1 LLPECEAIE
10 MKSEIER
17 TASQDVRHDNSFYAN
32 VPIIIGFRRLM
43 DPTRYLPV
51 PNDWYVGVADV
62 VQSTKAVANH
72 RYKAVNMAGAAVI
85 AAVTNAL
92 GGEGFPFIFGGDG
105 ARFAVSATQYLA
117 AYAALASTATWV
129 KNELDLSLRVALV
142 PVETIRAK
150 GLDVRVAR
158 YAVSENLSYA
168 MFSGGGLAWA
178 ERAMKSGEFLVMPAP
193 PDMRPKL
200 DGLSCRFNE
209 MKSARGIVLSLLVL
223 PAPNADPGAFRILV
237 ENIVALVDQSPDA
250 GRPVPVDGPGFTWPP
265 PGVNLEA
272 AITSGNRWLRR
283 VKVLSQTALA
293 FLIMKFSIRVGRFD
307 PKIYLQQVVENSD
320 FRKYDDGLRMIIDCT
335 PALADELERKLT
347 FAAGVAFYGMHRQ
360 ESAIMTCFTR
370 SAISADHV
378 HFIDG
383 AQGGYT
389 AAASAMKAAQPR
401 AA

>member
-1 LLPECEAIE
+1 MPQQSTVENGIE
-10 MKSEIER
+10 K
-17 TASQDVRHDNSFYAN
+17 TTVQGAGQDNSFYAG
-32 VPIIIGFRRLM
+32 VPVILGFRRLM

-92 GGEGFPFIFGGDG
+92 EGQEFPFVFGGDG
-105 ARFAVSATQYLA
+105 AGFAVSPIQREA
-117 AYAALASTATWV
+117 AAAALASTATWV

-168 MFSGGGLAWA
+168 MFAGGGLAWA
-178 ERAMKSGEFLVMPAP
+178 EKAMKSGDFLVRPAP
-193 PDMRPKL
+193 PDMRPNL

-209 MKSARGIVLSLLVL
+209 MKSVRGIVLSLLVL
-223 PAPNADPGAFRILV
+223 PPPHANSAAFRTLV
-237 ENIVALVDQSPDA
+237 EDIVALVDQSPDA

-272 AITSGNRWLRR
+272 ATTSGNRWFRR
-283 VKVLSQTALA
+283 AKVLSETALA
-293 FLIMKFSIRVGRFD
+293 FLIMRFSIRVGRFD
-307 PKIYLQQVVENSD
+307 PKVYLQQVVENSD

-335 PALADELERKLT
+335 PALADALERKLKS
-347 FAAGVAFYGMHRQ
+347 ASGVAFYGMHRQ

-370 SAISADHV
+370 SAMSADHV

-389 AAASAMKAAQPR
+389 AAASAMKAAQ
-401 AA
+401 AAA